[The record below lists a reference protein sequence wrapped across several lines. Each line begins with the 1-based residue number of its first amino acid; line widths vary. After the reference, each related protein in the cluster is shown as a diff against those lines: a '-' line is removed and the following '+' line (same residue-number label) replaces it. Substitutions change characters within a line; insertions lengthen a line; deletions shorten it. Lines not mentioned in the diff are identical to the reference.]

1 MLIRSIEERM
11 LANLRPGKA
20 VILLGARRTGK
31 TFLLKKLA
39 EQFGQNCL
47 FINGE
52 DVSVQETLQR
62 RTKANYESF
71 LEGKNILLIDEAQKI
86 DNIGLILKLMIDS
99 FENLKIVATGSSAFD
114 LTGRLGEPLTGRS
127 THIKLF
133 PLAED
138 EYIDR
143 IDFTQINDRL
153 NERLIFGSYPEVF
166 LSESISVKE
175 DYLRDLVNSYLLKDI
190 LEFDGIKN
198 SGKIKNLLRLL
209 AFQTGSTVS
218 LNELGTRLGI
228 ARNTVERYLEL
239 LEKVFVIFRLEGFSR
254 NLRKEISKNSK
265 WYFVDNGI
273 RNAVIAD
280 FKRPELRSD
289 TGMLWENYIISERIK
304 SLSNKNIHANLY
316 FWRTYDRQ
324 EIDLIEERDGILN
337 AAEFKAGNSK
347 PKIPKLFLETY
358 PDSVFRIITPD
369 NYRQWLVGGETV
381 K

>member
-1 MLIRSIEERM
+1 M